1 MIGIEKNNLNGK
13 KILSKLSQGKFPFKS
28 NDKYLIKYAK
38 NLVKRKV
45 FWEQLL
51 ENIFNSKVVICSIN
65 FDIKKKGRN
74 SFLMKRLFKYF
85 KYSEKFKS

>member
-1 MIGIEKNNLNGK
+1 MVKN
-13 KILSKLSQGKFPFKS
+13 LSKLSQGKFPFKS

-45 FWEQLL
+45 FLGTTKL

-65 FDIKKKGRN
+65 FDIKKKGES
-74 SFLMKRLFKYF
+74 SFLMKKTF
-85 KYSEKFKS
+85 